1 MKRIFII
8 GFLSTIIFASF
19 DAQAQVK
26 SYISLYGGFSN
37 PEGSY
42 KSTDYNNNQSGF
54 AKKGVTIGVD
64 GAVYLYKNLGIGY
77 TFSFQDQGKLNYND
91 TYALALGYQNS
102 YQADAASVNAYDRFH
117 NWNLLVG
124 PQYSFVYKDF
134 ILDLRASAGVIDVT
148 STPETETF
156 LTGITQQVDGFFQ
169 RRSHGYCFGYGGSAG
184 LRYKL
189 GDNWSVGVKGS
200 YVTSDGT
207 KVNVDGQTLQEGRLV
222 TRMPIH
228 EFQTTLGISLNF

>member
-19 DAQAQVK
+19 NAQAQVK
-26 SYISLYGGFSN
+26 SYISLYGGISN

-42 KSTDYNNNQSGF
+42 KSTDYNNNESGF
-54 AKKGVTIGVD
+54 AKKSVTIGVD
-64 GAVYLYKNLGIGY
+64 GAVYLYKNLAIGY
-77 TFSFQDQGKLNYND
+77 IFSFQDQGKLQQND
-91 TYALALGYQNS
+91 VNILSQGYQTS
-102 YQADAASVNAYDRFH
+102 YQADAASVNAYDRYH
-117 NWNLLVG
+117 NWNLLIG
-124 PQYSFVYKDF
+124 PQYSFVYKGF

-148 STPETETF
+148 STPETEIF
-156 LTGITQQVDGFFQ
+156 LTGITQQVNGFFE

-200 YVTSDGT
+200 YITSNGT
-207 KVNVDGQTLQEGRLV
+207 RVDVNGQTLQEGRLV
-222 TRMPIH
+222 NRMPIH
-228 EFQTTLGISLNF
+228 EFQTTMGISLNF